1 MNYLSVTKRDAPL
14 VTLKKSSK
22 DLTVYK
28 NQDKIEKEGKNILLK
43 NEYIF
48 YSNIEN

>member
-1 MNYLSVTKRDAPL
+1 MLKKINREKIADFGNFFDGSIFNVTKRDAPL

-28 NQDKIEKEGKNILLK
+28 NKDKIE
-43 NEYIF
+43 
-48 YSNIEN
+48 